1 MTNKVDYDAVVVGA
15 GFAGLPLIHHL
26 KKTGISV
33 KVLDK
38 ASEIGGTWTWN
49 RYPGAATDSEGY
61 YYCLTFS
68 KEILQEW
75 TWSERYPGWEE
86 TNRYLNFVADK
97 CDMWPH
103 IQLNTEVK
111 SAEFIKDDGLWCVKT
126 GTGEETICKYFISA
140 MGMISQPVIPKYN
153 GMSNYKGPCFHS
165 SRWPQEGLE
174 YEGKKVGI
182 VGCGASTV
190 QMLPIMAQTAES
202 VTVFQRTPNFVLPA
216 MQKPMTPEWEKD
228 IKDNYEEIIN
238 KVCELIND
246 ISDNFDDF
254 SVGIGMPGSLHPE
267 TGLVQVSNTKALEG
281 QNVKNDLEKKLGYEV
296 KIANDAD
303 CLAVSE
309 SIDGSGMNYDSVF
322 AVIMGT
328 GVGAGYT
335 FRNQLVVG
343 PNKLTGEW
351 GQNPIPGP
359 MDDYEKS
366 VKRHCGRVGA
376 IEVFLSGPGLENF
389 YSFITNESKTS
400 KEIVELFRNGD
411 KVSKQIMDK
420 YFERTARSFSS
431 IVNILDP
438 DVIVCGGGMSEIE
451 ELYEEVPKRIIPYIA
466 SNFFNTPIVKS
477 KHGSSSGVRGAALL
491 WD

>member
-1 MTNKVDYDAVVVGA
+1 M
-15 GFAGLPLIHHL
+15 
-26 KKTGISV
+26 
-33 KVLDK
+33 
-38 ASEIGGTWTWN
+38 
-49 RYPGAATDSEGY
+49 
-61 YYCLTFS
+61 
-68 KEILQEW
+68 
-75 TWSERYPGWEE
+75 
-86 TNRYLNFVADK
+86 
-97 CDMWPH
+97 
-103 IQLNTEVK
+103 
-111 SAEFIKDDGLWCVKT
+111 
-126 GTGEETICKYFISA
+126 
-140 MGMISQPVIPKYN
+140 
-153 GMSNYKGPCFHS
+153 
-165 SRWPQEGLE
+165 
-174 YEGKKVGI
+174 KVGI
-182 VGCGASTV
+182 DWGGTK
-190 QMLPIMAQTAES
+190 IEGI
-202 VTVFQRTPNFVLPA
+202 VLEPTTGKELLRKRVDA
-216 MQKPMTPEWEKD
+216 P
-228 IKDNYEEIIN
+228 KDNYVEIIN
-238 KVCELIND
+238 KVCELINN
-246 ISDNFDDF
+246 ISDNFNDF

-376 IEVFLSGPGLENF
+376 IEVFLSGPGLEKF

-400 KEIVELFRNGD
+400 KDIVELFRNGD

-466 SNFFNTPIVKS
+466 SNFFNTPIIKS

>member
-1 MTNKVDYDAVVVGA
+1 M
-15 GFAGLPLIHHL
+15 
-26 KKTGISV
+26 
-33 KVLDK
+33 
-38 ASEIGGTWTWN
+38 
-49 RYPGAATDSEGY
+49 
-61 YYCLTFS
+61 
-68 KEILQEW
+68 
-75 TWSERYPGWEE
+75 
-86 TNRYLNFVADK
+86 
-97 CDMWPH
+97 
-103 IQLNTEVK
+103 
-111 SAEFIKDDGLWCVKT
+111 
-126 GTGEETICKYFISA
+126 
-140 MGMISQPVIPKYN
+140 
-153 GMSNYKGPCFHS
+153 
-165 SRWPQEGLE
+165 
-174 YEGKKVGI
+174 KVGI
-182 VGCGASTV
+182 DWGGTKIEGIVLEPSTGKELLRKRV
-190 QMLPIMAQTAES
+190 DSP
-202 VTVFQRTPNFVLPA
+202 
-216 MQKPMTPEWEKD
+216 
-228 IKDNYEEIIN
+228 KDNYVEIIN

-335 FRNQLVVG
+335 FKNQLVVG

-389 YSFITNESKTS
+389 YSFVTNENKTS
-400 KEIVELFRNGD
+400 KEIVELFKNGD
-411 KVSKQIMDK
+411 KTSNKIMDI

-438 DVIVCGGGMSEIE
+438 DVIVCGGGMSEID
-451 ELYEEVPKRIIPYIA
+451 ELYKEVPKRIIPYIA
-466 SNFFNTPIVKS
+466 SNFFNTPILKS

>member
-1 MTNKVDYDAVVVGA
+1 M
-15 GFAGLPLIHHL
+15 
-26 KKTGISV
+26 
-33 KVLDK
+33 
-38 ASEIGGTWTWN
+38 
-49 RYPGAATDSEGY
+49 
-61 YYCLTFS
+61 
-68 KEILQEW
+68 
-75 TWSERYPGWEE
+75 
-86 TNRYLNFVADK
+86 
-97 CDMWPH
+97 
-103 IQLNTEVK
+103 
-111 SAEFIKDDGLWCVKT
+111 
-126 GTGEETICKYFISA
+126 
-140 MGMISQPVIPKYN
+140 
-153 GMSNYKGPCFHS
+153 
-165 SRWPQEGLE
+165 
-174 YEGKKVGI
+174 KVGI
-182 VGCGASTV
+182 DWGGTKIEGIVLEPSTGKELLRKRV
-190 QMLPIMAQTAES
+190 DSP
-202 VTVFQRTPNFVLPA
+202 
-216 MQKPMTPEWEKD
+216 
-228 IKDNYEEIIN
+228 KDNYGEIIN

-246 ISDNFDDF
+246 ISVNFDDF

-335 FRNQLVVG
+335 FKNQLVVG

-366 VKRHCGRVGA
+366 IKRHCGRVGA

-400 KEIVELFRNGD
+400 KEIVELFKNGD
-411 KVSKQIMDK
+411 NTSNKIMDK

-438 DVIVCGGGMSEIE
+438 DVIICGGGMSEIE

-466 SNFFNTPIVKS
+466 SNFFNTPILKS

>member
-1 MTNKVDYDAVVVGA
+1 M
-15 GFAGLPLIHHL
+15 
-26 KKTGISV
+26 
-33 KVLDK
+33 
-38 ASEIGGTWTWN
+38 
-49 RYPGAATDSEGY
+49 
-61 YYCLTFS
+61 
-68 KEILQEW
+68 
-75 TWSERYPGWEE
+75 
-86 TNRYLNFVADK
+86 
-97 CDMWPH
+97 
-103 IQLNTEVK
+103 
-111 SAEFIKDDGLWCVKT
+111 
-126 GTGEETICKYFISA
+126 
-140 MGMISQPVIPKYN
+140 
-153 GMSNYKGPCFHS
+153 
-165 SRWPQEGLE
+165 
-174 YEGKKVGI
+174 KVGI
-182 VGCGASTV
+182 DWGGTKIEGIVLEPSTGKELLRKRV
-190 QMLPIMAQTAES
+190 DSP
-202 VTVFQRTPNFVLPA
+202 
-216 MQKPMTPEWEKD
+216 
-228 IKDNYEEIIN
+228 KDNYGEIIN

-246 ISDNFDDF
+246 ISVNFDDF

-281 QNVKNDLEKKLGYEV
+281 QNVKYDIEKKLGYEV

-335 FRNQLVVG
+335 FKNQLVVG

-366 VKRHCGRVGA
+366 IKRHCGRIGA

-389 YSFITNESKTS
+389 YSFITNESRTS
-400 KEIVELFRNGD
+400 KEIVELFKNGD
-411 KVSKQIMDK
+411 NTSNKIMDK

-438 DVIVCGGGMSEIE
+438 DVIICGGGMSEIE

-466 SNFFNTPIVKS
+466 SNFFNTPILKS